1 MSWCFGLFFPC
12 CRKSFPSPFSQ
23 NRFSLIFLETLIM
36 EEHLSPIFSVPTTL
50 GDLEEDPYN
59 LLPYPADFDEDADD
73 MSRAAA
79 FDELVTFGDKV

>member
-1 MSWCFGLFFPC
+1 
-12 CRKSFPSPFSQ
+12 
-23 NRFSLIFLETLIM
+23 M

-79 FDELVTFGDKV
+79 FDELVSFGDKV